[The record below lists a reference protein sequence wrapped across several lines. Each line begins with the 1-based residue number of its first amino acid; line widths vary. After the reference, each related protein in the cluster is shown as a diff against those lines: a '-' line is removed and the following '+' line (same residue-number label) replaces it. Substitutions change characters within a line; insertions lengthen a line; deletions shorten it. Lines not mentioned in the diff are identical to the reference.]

1 MRKIIVIASL
11 LFCVISISY
20 SQSTQNL
27 SIKEIRS
34 HVNNLA
40 TKLKSD
46 GQLDEMYIKLDE
58 VGKRWL
64 YIEDKSLDGLRS
76 DEGYISLKISKVILN
91 MIYHSIYYNREET
104 TSLKGFTKILE
115 NKSIKG
121 VQYETH
127 NNDFFFSWE
136 KILNFDN

>member
-1 MRKIIVIASL
+1 
-11 LFCVISISY
+11 
-20 SQSTQNL
+20 
-27 SIKEIRS
+27 
-34 HVNNLA
+34 
-40 TKLKSD
+40 
-46 GQLDEMYIKLDE
+46 MYIKLDE